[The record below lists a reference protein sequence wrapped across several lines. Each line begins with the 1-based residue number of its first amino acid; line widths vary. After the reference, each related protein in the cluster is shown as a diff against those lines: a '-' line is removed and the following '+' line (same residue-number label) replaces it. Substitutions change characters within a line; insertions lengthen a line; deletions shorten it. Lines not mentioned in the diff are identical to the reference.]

1 MDTGNTRA
9 GNRDIAKRVIHMTE
23 NYDALLSS
31 PGYAFLVSNPNLGS
45 NVDSLFLGGSKAYG
59 LSTPDSDT
67 DIRG

>member
-31 PGYAFLVSNPNLGS
+31 PGYAFLASNPHLGS

>member
-1 MDTGNTRA
+1 
-9 GNRDIAKRVIHMTE
+9 MTE

-31 PGYAFLVSNPNLGS
+31 PGYAFLASNQHLGP